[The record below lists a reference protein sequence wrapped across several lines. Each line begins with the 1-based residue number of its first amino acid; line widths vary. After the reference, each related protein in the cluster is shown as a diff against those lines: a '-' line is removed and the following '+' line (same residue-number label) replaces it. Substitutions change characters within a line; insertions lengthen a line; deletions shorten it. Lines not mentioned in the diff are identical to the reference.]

1 MATFLAEALLAKA
14 GWICLISCMTEEP
27 SDLHDATAALLWR
40 DNDGEIASFV
50 QAEQRLTTFAHRL
63 ASTEN
68 SVQIRCTSFTIEGSV
83 FSIGTDFVGVNTGV
97 GDTYVRFDA
106 IMTMLGL
113 SPRVHPRAI
122 QIVERPPSLVS
133 VLQPAL
139 HCVVTCQLTDARAL
153 HGELRAIYRDH
164 IELALGPATSTFAA
178 TTEPGA
184 TDVVIAVALSAIAAV
199 TTRSKQRTSPVDV
212 RWDTGG

>member
-1 MATFLAEALLAKA
+1 
-14 GWICLISCMTEEP
+14 MTAEP
-27 SDLHDATAALLWR
+27 SDLNDATAALLWR

-50 QAEQRLTTFAHRL
+50 QAEQRLTTFAQRL

-68 SVQIRCTSFTIEGSV
+68 PVQIRCASFTVDGSV
-83 FSIGTDFVGVNTGV
+83 FSIGTDFVGLNTGV

-106 IMTMLGL
+106 IMTILGL
-113 SPRVHPRAI
+113 SPRVHPRAM

-139 HCVVTCQLTDARAL
+139 QCVVTCQLSDARVL

-164 IELALGPATSTFAA
+164 LELALGPASSTFAVD
-178 TTEPGA
+178 TQPHPGA
-184 TDVVIAVALSAIAAV
+184 TDAVVAVALSAIAAV
-199 TTRSKQRTSPVDV
+199 TAHDAQR
-212 RWDTGG
+212 RWPGYEH